1 MSFVSE
7 TDKGLSFDIK
17 PNEKLSKDVLIYL
30 FNLFLR
36 MVQEFD
42 NRFELGYQN
51 KISETEEKFA
61 TFMRKQNEAIRVT
74 G

>member
-51 KISETEEKFA
+51 KISETEGQVAKF
-61 TFMRKQNEAIRVT
+61 MHKQDNVET
-74 G
+74 GF